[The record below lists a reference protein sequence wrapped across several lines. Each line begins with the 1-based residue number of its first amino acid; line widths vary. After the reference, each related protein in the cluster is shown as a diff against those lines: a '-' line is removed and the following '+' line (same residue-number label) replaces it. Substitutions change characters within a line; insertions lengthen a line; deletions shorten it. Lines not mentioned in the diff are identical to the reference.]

1 MTEEKNQPS
10 VTRSGKT
17 WHWCSKHKKDGDY
30 DGLYVT
36 HEEKDHAKWLERKK
50 ENQANRNKD
59 NKSNGNPDKT
69 KITNG
74 SGGRKLT
81 LSDAMKS
88 VMKTKTNV
96 SGAEFRQMLD
106 EAKSLM
112 EDFQ

>member
-1 MTEEKNQPS
+1 M
-10 VTRSGKT
+10 
-17 WHWCSKHKKDGDY
+17 HKA
-30 DGLYVT
+30 

-50 ENQANRNKD
+50 ENQAIRNKD
-59 NKSNGNPDKT
+59 IKSNGNSDKT
-69 KITNG
+69 KNANG
-74 SGGRKLT
+74 SRGRKLT

-88 VMKTKTNV
+88 VMTTKTNV